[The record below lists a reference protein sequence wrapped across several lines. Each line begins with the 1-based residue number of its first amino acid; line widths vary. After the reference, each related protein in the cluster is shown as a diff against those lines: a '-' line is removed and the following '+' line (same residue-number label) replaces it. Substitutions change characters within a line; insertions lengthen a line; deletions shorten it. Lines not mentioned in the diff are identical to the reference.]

1 MKVTRKRLIRHLPL
15 GHMTPSLTREGL
27 VRDRPSPYLPTANI
41 IETHHITRRTP
52 GQNLGVLLS
61 LFFCILVIKAV
72 CFHLIKIAGQNPRA
86 LQR

>member
-1 MKVTRKRLIRHLPL
+1 MNTTHPSSAPWAYDTFPHQGRLGTR
-15 GHMTPSLTREGL
+15 S
-27 VRDRPSPYLPTANI
+27 PSPYLPTANI

-52 GQNLGVLLS
+52 GQNLGVLLY